1 MFSIKVFSD
10 ESSSDTTERYD
21 DVKES
26 AVTQEDITQ
35 NNINEEE
42 SSSEDENTVSCA
54 ICLSKLKPQNLPS
67 KPDSGCGHMFC
78 RECLVEWSK
87 QVLKELFGP
96 CKSEKIRKNLLKFFW
111 KIWTKNCAK
120 NAERIVQ
127 KIVKKFPKELCKK
140 L

>member
-1 MFSIKVFSD
+1 METLKNEMYLSIFLTKKFLKNAMLAFLDANIMFSIKVFSD

-96 CKSEKIRKNLLKFFW
+96 CKSEKIR
-111 KIWTKNCAK
+111 
-120 NAERIVQ
+120 
-127 KIVKKFPKELCKK
+127 
-140 L
+140 